1 MTPNQ
6 SQSALRPEGTSI
18 APGAQPFLLP
28 GGQTGVLVLHGYGG
42 SIADYRQ
49 FSDELNRRGFTVM
62 GMRLAG
68 HGESLEALRQ
78 TSAPDWQRS
87 VRIAAETLLEHCSE
101 IVVVGSS
108 FGGALALNYARNFPD
123 RLRAI
128 IVVNPAVK
136 YRSGGNFQTIGLKIL
151 RLFTKDYQKPGLSAA
166 DAARYRELGSM
177 THWPIDG
184 IFETYRFIRTM
195 VLPHLP
201 QISVPTL
208 VMAMP
213 QDPVVHSDSA
223 RIIHNQLGSTKKKL
237 VWLPGKTHRPFR
249 DPTLV
254 TQMVEEIANFLAA

>member
-1 MTPNQ
+1 MTTNQ
-6 SQSALRPEGTSI
+6 SHVEPRSVASSV
-18 APGAQPFLLP
+18 APGAQPFFLP
-28 GGQTGVLVLHGYGG
+28 GGTTGVLVLHGYGG
-42 SIADYRQ
+42 SIGDYRQ
-49 FSDELNRRGFTVM
+49 FSEELHQRGFTVM

-78 TSAPDWQRS
+78 TAAPDWQRS
-87 VRIAAETLLEHCSE
+87 VRIAAETLLEHCNE

-128 IVVNPAVK
+128 VVVNPAVK

-151 RLFTKDYQKPGLSAA
+151 RLFTQDYRKPGLSAA

-195 VLPHLP
+195 VMPHLP
-201 QISVPTL
+201 QIAVPTL

-223 RIIHNQLGSTKKKL
+223 RMIHDLLGSKKKKL

-249 DPTLV
+249 DAALV
-254 TQMVEEIANFLAA
+254 TQMVQEIINFLAA